1 MARVI
6 AILNQKGGA
15 GKTTIST
22 NLAYC
27 LKREGAKVLLADSD
41 PQGSSRDW
49 SEANAGELL
58 PVVGLDRETLA
69 KDLPAI
75 AGGYDWVVID
85 GAPLIAKLS
94 AAAVRVAD
102 IVVIPVQPSP
112 YDIWSC
118 ADLVDI
124 IKVRQEVG
132 GGKPKAVFLIS
143 RAIKGTKLSGEVR
156 KTLTDYGLPVLAA
169 RTTQRVVYPT
179 TAAEGKTVFD
189 GADPGA
195 IAEISA
201 IKTEV
206 LEVLHGTQG

>member
-1 MARVI
+1 M
-6 AILNQKGGA
+6 
-15 GKTTIST
+15 
-22 NLAYC
+22 
-27 LKREGAKVLLADSD
+27 
-41 PQGSSRDW
+41 
-49 SEANAGELL
+49 
-58 PVVGLDRETLA
+58 
-69 KDLPAI
+69 
-75 AGGYDWVVID
+75 
-85 GAPLIAKLS
+85 
-94 AAAVRVAD
+94 
-102 IVVIPVQPSP
+102 
-112 YDIWSC
+112 
-118 ADLVDI
+118 DI

-195 IAEISA
+195 IAEINV
-201 IKTEV
+201 IKPEV

>member
-1 MARVI
+1 M
-6 AILNQKGGA
+6 
-15 GKTTIST
+15 
-22 NLAYC
+22 
-27 LKREGAKVLLADSD
+27 
-41 PQGSSRDW
+41 
-49 SEANAGELL
+49 
-58 PVVGLDRETLA
+58 VGLDRETLA

-85 GAPLIAKLS
+85 GAPQIAKLS

-102 IVVIPVQPSP
+102 IVMIPVQPSP
-112 YDIWSC
+112 YDIWAC

-124 IKVRQEVG
+124 IKVRQEAG
-132 GGKPKAVFLIS
+132 DGKPKAAFLIS
-143 RAIKGTKLSGEVR
+143 RAIKGTKLSEEIYQA
-156 KTLTDYGLPVLAA
+156 LNDYGLPVLAA

-189 GADPGA
+189 AADAGAV
-195 IAEISA
+195 AEIGA